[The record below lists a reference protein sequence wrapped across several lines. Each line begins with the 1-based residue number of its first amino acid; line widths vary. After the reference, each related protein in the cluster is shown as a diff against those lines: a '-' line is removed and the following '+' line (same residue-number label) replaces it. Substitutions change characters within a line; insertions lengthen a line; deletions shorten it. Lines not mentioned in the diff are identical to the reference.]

1 MAKDLTTTEFE
12 PIRPE
17 GLALALLLTTII
29 FTVLSS
35 IVVVLRLHARA
46 SRNAFSIEDWLM
58 LIGWIINLGHNASV
72 IVLSYSGIGS
82 HDNIITVGM
91 QYKIGLWTIIWQFLY
106 VIDGALIKSSII
118 CTLLRLAKD
127 LNKLYTRVLWVLL
140 VFTWIV
146 WQISWP
152 VAIFQC
158 KPVAAAWGEPGD
170 CESGQ
175 KVILS
180 VSYFVSAA
188 NIFTDFST
196 ALVPIFLLRHLQ
208 LPKKTKLVT
217 MGVLSLGVIA
227 SVATII
233 RISYTWAYTA
243 TVDRF
248 FIVGKIVLLT
258 VLECD
263 LGIIAG
269 SMPMLRH
276 LFRNIA
282 PSYGPSHE
290 TPGRSGDI
298 NLVTIGGTGGRR
310 THVKLSN
317 GGTRTGAEQDTH
329 FQDKDSNGDDESTRN
344 MIHVTR
350 EVEQD
355 SVSSRESPANDFQ
368 VAISG
373 KNGPG
378 QHSNIPIKSPIW
390 KQHT

>member
-1 MAKDLTTTEFE
+1 M
-12 PIRPE
+12 
-17 GLALALLLTTII
+17 
-29 FTVLSS
+29 
-35 IVVVLRLHARA
+35 
-46 SRNAFSIEDWLM
+46 
-58 LIGWIINLGHNASV
+58 
-72 IVLSYSGIGS
+72 
-82 HDNIITVGM
+82 
-91 QYKIGLWTIIWQFLY
+91 IWQFLY
-106 VIDGALIKSSII
+106 VTDGALIKSSIFY
-118 CTLLRLAKD
+118 TLLRLAKD
-127 LNKLYTRVLWVLL
+127 LNKIYTRILWALL
-140 VFTWIV
+140 VFSWIT

-175 KVILS
+175 KVILR
-180 VSYFVSAA
+180 VSYFVSAS

-196 ALVPIFLLRHLQ
+196 ALVPILLLHHLQ

-217 MGVLSLGVIA
+217 MGVLSLSIIA
-227 SVATII
+227 SVATSI

-243 TVDRF
+243 TENRF
-248 FIVGKIVLLT
+248 CTSNRYMKMNKKLTMRYTDIVGKVVLLT

-276 LFRNIA
+276 LFRNFA
-282 PSYGPSHE
+282 PSYGQSHE
-290 TPGRSGDI
+290 TPGRSGDV

-317 GGTRTGAEQDTH
+317 NGTSSNSQQDTH
-329 FQDKDSNGDDESTRN
+329 FQDKDSNDDDESTRN

-355 SVSSRESPANDFQ
+355 SVSSRETRHDFQ

-373 KNGPG
+373 ANGPS
-378 QHSNIPIKSPIW
+378 QHSNIPVGSPIW
-390 KQHT
+390 KRQT